1 MNNNIFEIMHKD
13 RRVARIDYSSGR
25 CKIYYKSFMPYNLYL
40 EEEENIDSLVNNIT
54 NFNYWCAT
62 RVLTLDRKYAKEILN
77 SIGMNQAV
85 TDKDRAKVALSYRC
99 ASLTDVFWVRNK
111 GEKTTFSEV
120 NLYDNHLENKFIDIA
135 LRGKQYTANNEDLAK
150 DLSTNGVFPKA
161 WQRTEKGFCLLKD
174 GGVEVVEK
182 ELLSSKICQCFD
194 VKQVVYSKSLF
205 DGEPVTMSDNITSK
219 DFSIVSMEAF
229 EIYSQNHD
237 KDIQK
242 YILSLDKHDYYMM
255 NIVDYLVGN
264 TDRHWGNWGV
274 LVNNAN
280 NKPVSLHPL
289 MDFNKTFNSYDGI
302 EGSNCQTC
310 FGKKVSQKE
319 AALYAVG
326 KIGLNQIKEVN
337 YEWFEYFPE
346 YVG

>member
-1 MNNNIFEIMHKD
+1 M
-13 RRVARIDYSSGR
+13 R
-25 CKIYYKSFMPYNLYL
+25 PLY
-40 EEEENIDSLVNNIT
+40 
-54 NFNYWCAT
+54 
-62 RVLTLDRKYAKEILN
+62 
-77 SIGMNQAV
+77 
-85 TDKDRAKVALSYRC
+85 
-99 ASLTDVFWVRNK
+99 
-111 GEKTTFSEV
+111 
-120 NLYDNHLENKFIDIA
+120 
-135 LRGKQYTANNEDLAK
+135 NEDLAK

-161 WQRTEKGFCLLKD
+161 WKRTENEFSLLKD

-194 VKQVVYSKSLF
+194 VKQVVYNRSTF
-205 DGEPVTMSDNITSK
+205 DNEPVTMSDNITSK

-237 KDIQK
+237 RNIRK

-346 YVG
+346 YVGMFKKRLEILNGLKD